1 MSDSMCIGTFD
12 SRTTSD
18 TAATTAVGSTVGS
31 IKGNVTVVAGNRYTQ
46 TGSDVIAPTG
56 DIRIVARDVA
66 ITEARE
72 VTDSRSSQTTRQA
85 GITLAVTSPALAAI
99 QSTVATTEAIGDTG
113 NGRMKALGV
122 ASAAMNLAPVVG
134 GLQEM
139 GKNPTSAANVSISL
153 GSSQSSSSSTGRG
166 DSAKGSTV
174 AGRNVAIV
182 ATGGGLDSDILV
194 RGSDVTGTKSVT
206 LAADDAVNILAA
218 QSTSEQ
224 HSRNSSSAASVGLS
238 IGTQGIM
245 FTASASGARGH
256 ADGSDV
262 TQVNSHVGG
271 GELVTIRSGG
281 DTTLAGGVVAA
292 DRVVADIGGDLKI
305 RSLQD
310 TAKFDSKQQ
319 SLGGSVS
326 VGMGAMSG
334 SVSIS
339 QSRVDADY
347 ASVREQSG
355 IQAGDGGFDIR
366 VKGNTD
372 LIGGVVASS
381 QAAVNAGKNR
391 FDTASLTTANIQNR
405 DDFNASGFSLGG
417 GYGTGGKGNPTDGG
431 KGATP
436 PNPVGGVNGA
446 SPGFASASGHVNS
459 TTTSGVSGIAGNAE
473 VRSGDS
479 SGGIAKTFDA
489 DKVNRE
495 IGAQLQITST
505 FLQQAASA
513 WGSYANKRMVDATTP
528 EERACW
534 GADGA
539 CRVAGH
545 AVIAGLGGGIGAAIG
560 TAASTGLASQVD
572 AAVSSAG
579 LTGGAHDA
587 VVAGLSAVIG
597 VATGGAAGAAG
608 ALNEV
613 TNNYLTSRQWQSFA
627 DELGAC
633 QKTSGGC
640 GQTEDAA
647 IRARYQN
654 LSTQQNIA
662 LANCEKTGNC
672 SPLRADVSSGTDA
685 MLRLAASGAIP
696 VGGATGNDMG
706 QYLGQR
712 LANDPAYRATVNHS
726 IAVLNACNANP
737 DGCTQQ
743 AIRAAAITLAPFAGV
758 AGVSITGAG
767 ALIGGG
773 LGSVANID
781 GQLASNGF
789 EFSEINPLDALLA
802 AATGTLTFGATL
814 IPSLFIN
821 TTGAIVSGSVG
832 GAAAEDME
840 GSVLGASIGTLL
852 GYPVGGSIENQ
863 LNRVL
868 NPWYRNQWQSY
879 GYTVQR
885 WVGPSHIPSIGGAI
899 GSGVLQELGAANASG
914 VPKK

>member
-1 MSDSMCIGTFD
+1 MCIGTFE
-12 SRTTSD
+12 SRTMSD
-18 TAATTAVGSTVGS
+18 TVATTAVGSTVGS

-46 TGSDVIAPTG
+46 TGSDVVAPAG

-72 VTDSRSSQTTRQA
+72 VTDSRTSQATRQA

-99 QSTVATTEAIGDTG
+99 QSTVATTEAIGNTG
-113 NGRMKALGV
+113 SGWMKALGV
-122 ASAAMNLAPVVG
+122 ASAAMNLGTVAG

-139 GKNPTSAANVSISL
+139 GKNPSSAANVSISL
-153 GSSQSSSSSTGRG
+153 RASQSSSRTTAHS

-182 ATGGGLDSDILV
+182 ATGGGQASDILV
-194 RGSDVTGTKSVT
+194 RGSDITGTKSVT
-206 LAADDAVNILAA
+206 LAADSDVSIVAA

-224 HSRNSSSAASVGLS
+224 HSQNSSSAASVGLS

-339 QSRVDADY
+339 RSRVDADY

-355 IQAGDGGFDIR
+355 IQAGDGGFDVK
-366 VKGNTD
+366 VKGNID

-381 QAAVNAGKNR
+381 QAAVDAGRNR

-459 TTTSGVSGIAGNAE
+459 TTTSGVSGIAGNAD
-473 VRSGDS
+473 VRTGDS

-489 DKVNRE
+489 AKVNRE

-579 LTGGAHDA
+579 LTGGAHDS

-608 ALNEV
+608 
-613 TNNYLTSRQWQSFA
+613 
-627 DELGAC
+627 
-633 QKTSGGC
+633 
-640 GQTEDAA
+640 
-647 IRARYQN
+647 
-654 LSTQQNIA
+654 
-662 LANCEKTGNC
+662 
-672 SPLRADVSSGTDA
+672 
-685 MLRLAASGAIP
+685 
-696 VGGATGNDMG
+696 
-706 QYLGQR
+706 
-712 LANDPAYRATVNHS
+712 H
-726 IAVLNACNANP
+726 
-737 DGCTQQ
+737 
-743 AIRAAAITLAPFAGV
+743 
-758 AGVSITGAG
+758 
-767 ALIGGG
+767 
-773 LGSVANID
+773 
-781 GQLASNGF
+781 
-789 EFSEINPLDALLA
+789 
-802 AATGTLTFGATL
+802 
-814 IPSLFIN
+814 
-821 TTGAIVSGSVG
+821 
-832 GAAAEDME
+832 
-840 GSVLGASIGTLL
+840 
-852 GYPVGGSIENQ
+852 
-863 LNRVL
+863 
-868 NPWYRNQWQSY
+868 
-879 GYTVQR
+879 
-885 WVGPSHIPSIGGAI
+885 
-899 GSGVLQELGAANASG
+899 
-914 VPKK
+914 